1 MDLLITEITNGELR
15 YAQIETRTKIRRR
28 SCAGHEECC
37 RSYTIST
44 GLAISGIDLPFEE
57 PQNVEPRKKKRP

>member
-15 YAQIETRTKIRRR
+15 RVQVEGKAKTRRR
-28 SCAGHEECC
+28 SCAGPEECC

-57 PQNVEPRKKKRP
+57 PQTVQPRKIKRP